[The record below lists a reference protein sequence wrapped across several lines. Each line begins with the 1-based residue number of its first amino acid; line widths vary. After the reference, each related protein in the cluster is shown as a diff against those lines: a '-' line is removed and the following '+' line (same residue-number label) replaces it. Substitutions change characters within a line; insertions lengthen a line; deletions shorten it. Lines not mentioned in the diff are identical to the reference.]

1 MKKNHLA
8 DAQRQKRERDEKVH
22 TTSSLKQALK
32 EIERLET
39 EIEARDTLEASISCS
54 TIRPRKGSNTSEA
67 AAVAIASD
75 WHIGQRI
82 DPETVGGLNSF
93 NAEIGVKRAQCF
105 FQRIVSL
112 TEKERK
118 NASISELVLFLGGD
132 FIDGSLHQDSLQSQD
147 ISGAT
152 DQGIVAQDLI
162 EAGLNF
168 LLNHGKYKQI
178 TVVAKDGNHGRVTDR
193 QQWASRAANSFE
205 RFMYVNIAYRFPT
218 INWLVDKSLLTHLD
232 VLGHKVRFHH
242 GDTISFGGINGP
254 FTYINRAL
262 SFWDKN
268 HGRARYTVQGHLHT
282 HIPTHYWL
290 VNGSLAGYN
299 AYAESL
305 KGEFQPPIQSFFLMD
320 KKRGP
325 TVQIPILVDG

>member
-32 EIERLET
+32 EIERLEV
-39 EIEARDTLEASISCS
+39 EIEAYQTLEAATS
-54 TIRPRKGSNTSEA
+54 TTVIQPRKGSNTSEA
-67 AAVAIASD
+67 VAVAVATD
-75 WHIGQRI
+75 WHIGELIR
-82 DPETVGGLNSF
+82 PETVGGLNTF
-93 NAEIGVKRAQCF
+93 NAEIGRRRAQTF

-118 NASISELVLFLGGD
+118 NAAISELVLFLGGD

-147 ISGAT
+147 ISGPAA
-152 DQGIVAQDLI
+152 QGVFAQDLI
-162 EAGLNF
+162 ESGLNF

-178 TVVAKDGNHGRVTDR
+178 TVVCHDGNHGRVTDKM
-193 QQWASRAANSFE
+193 QWASRSGNSLE
-205 RFMYVNIAYRFPT
+205 WFMYKNIAKRFPSL
-218 INWLVDKSLLTHLD
+218 NWHVGESLFTD
-232 VLGHKVRFHH
+232 IRILGHLTRFHH

-254 FTYINRAL
+254 FTYLNRAL
-262 SFWDKN
+262 SFWN
-268 HGRARYTVQGHLHT
+268 QSHGQARYTVQGHLHQ
-282 HIPTHYWL
+282 HMPMHYWL

-299 AYAESL
+299 AYAVSL
-305 KGEFQPPIQSFFLMD
+305 KGLYQPPIQAFFLMD